1 MTWRTAHGQARRCG
15 RLVVSET
22 LPADELPP
30 ATGSDTGHV
39 QRGPGGR
46 FAAGN
51 TVARHSRVR
60 SGPRGALAEL
70 DAQSDPAW
78 QAARRWARQACSRR
92 IAELGRM
99 HGGDLSSEVC
109 ALVVDAWEMRGDA
122 RYLAA
127 RARADGNSD
136 LSRQVAGLLAGARQ
150 ATRDAW
156 ELASRESAARAKAAV
171 PDWRTLL
178 TAPLP
183 EPTPTAPASM
193 PHAPAETV
201 SVPGA
206 ATATPDAAE
215 PATGL
220 PACPTATD
228 FEEPTK

>member
-1 MTWRTAHGQARRCG
+1 MTWRSAHGTARRCG
-15 RLVVSET
+15 RLVTSET
-22 LPADELPP
+22 TPADELPP

-39 QRGPGGR
+39 QRDALGHFIR
-46 FAAGN
+46 GN

-70 DAQSDPAW
+70 DAQSEPAW

-156 ELASRESAARAKAAV
+156 ELASRESAARAK
-171 PDWRTLL
+171 TS
-178 TAPLP
+178 TALP
-183 EPTPTAPASM
+183 PWFVQSPASM
-193 PHAPAETV
+193 TSAPQE
-201 SVPGA
+201 SPP
-206 ATATPDAAE
+206 TATPAE
-215 PATGL
+215 PPSDDEAPSCGL
-220 PACPTATD
+220 SEPAPPTDPT
-228 FEEPTK
+228 EPTE